1 MIIKIKKY
9 TNGNYTQISNN
20 LIRDNSIS
28 LLARGLLVFMLSCK
42 EDIWEF
48 SVAKL
53 IKNTNTSR
61 VKIENA
67 IKELE
72 NAGYLKRN
80 QNRNNGKFANNEW
93 VISEVPDLRDNEPL

>member
-53 IKNTNTSR
+53 IKNTNTS
-61 VKIENA
+61 
-67 IKELE
+67 
-72 NAGYLKRN
+72 
-80 QNRNNGKFANNEW
+80 NEW
-93 VISEVPDLRDNEPL
+93 VISEIPDLRDNEPL